1 MSEKTTRVDD
11 IVRAT
16 GISEEEVRRYLKEY
30 DSLLEYRKVGKARLY
45 ASSVIGAVEEI
56 AALSAAGVPGDEIT
70 ARISSDGGR
79 QRSARREAA
88 PRQAPAAPAAPPPA
102 RISRHAESP
111 APEVRQ
117 SSLVDMVAVLEQ
129 RVKKLQGRV
138 ESLEISF
145 DRARKRHEE
154 ECAELEHALEVRDRQ
169 LRIVDEWIMFF
180 EERLDTF
187 EARDAIFAA
196 STAEWIGYIDAAIDE
211 LSLSAAERIRRRL
224 G

>member
-11 IVRAT
+11 IVRAI

-45 ASSVIGAVEEI
+45 AGSVIGTVEEI
-56 AALSAAGVPGDEIT
+56 AALSAAGMPGDEIA
-70 ARISSDGGR
+70 ARLGRGGGR
-79 QRSARREAA
+79 RRPDRREAA
-88 PRQAPAAPAAPPPA
+88 SRPAPTAPAAPPPA
-102 RISRHAESP
+102 HISRPAEPP
-111 APEVRQ
+111 APEIRQ
-117 SSLVDMVAVLEQ
+117 SSLVDMVAVLEL

-138 ESLEISF
+138 ESLEVSL
-145 DRARKRHEE
+145 DRAQKRHEE

-169 LRIVDEWIMFF
+169 LRIVDDWIMFF

-187 EARDAIFAA
+187 EARDAAFAA
-196 STAEWIGYIDAAIDE
+196 STAEWIGYVDAAIDE